1 MDGRFSSYQG
11 SQQQNGP
18 YSTGSGASGGGMQG
32 IPGVGGSLASH
43 GRQGVPIGG
52 MHMGAA
58 GRGGS
63 SGSIVQPH
71 MQSMGTNRI
80 GSQQHYVQGQG
91 SVGRGPPPSAG
102 YATSPNV
109 GRSPTSYQQQQGA
122 LGGGY
127 PSGRAAGPGG
137 GFIPPSGDLLS
148 MLNNS
153 SSNGTAAQQQYPRE
167 DGPAL
172 SMSDFPS
179 LGGASAAGQQHR
191 NVSQDQG
198 TDAVGVLLGGGRGL
212 SQSPTFGEDDFPAL
226 PGAPGNRGPQR
237 VVQRPVSQSLTA
249 DQTKINSNTPAIHKQ
264 TAAMPGVAQ
273 AMPSGDAF
281 GLLGLLNVIRMS
293 DPDLTTLALGTD
305 LTTLGLN
312 LNSPEPL
319 WKTFVSPWAEGPSKQ
334 EIDPRIPDSYVASS
348 LQMTREH
355 WYHLKPDTLFYIFY
369 GTPGEESQIRAGAE
383 LSRRGWMYHKELK
396 SWITRVPNTTP
407 DQKTDRVEVG
417 SFLVFDVLN
426 WEIVR
431 KDGFT
436 VSLDALE
443 SKAKVEEPLQ

>member
-1 MDGRFSSYQG
+1 MDARFSSY
-11 SQQQNGP
+11 QQQNGP
-18 YSTGSGASGGGMQG
+18 YSTGSGAGGAGMQG
-32 IPGVGGSLASH
+32 MPGVGGSLAGH
-43 GRQGVPIGG
+43 GRQVAPGGIGG
-52 MHMGAA
+52 MHM
-58 GRGGS
+58 RGGS
-63 SGSIVQPH
+63 SGSVVQPH
-71 MQSMGTNRI
+71 MQSMGANRI

-91 SVGRGPPPSAG
+91 SVARGPPPSTG

-109 GRSPTSYQQQQGA
+109 GRSPTSYQQQQQQQQGA

-127 PSGRAAGPGG
+127 PGGRTGGPSG

-148 MLNNS
+148 MLNNTG
-153 SSNGTAAQQQYPRE
+153 SNGTAGQQQQYPRE

-179 LGGASAAGQQHR
+179 LGGASSTGQQQR
-191 NVSQDQG
+191 SVAQEQG
-198 TDAVGVLLGGGRGL
+198 TDAVGVLLGGRGL
-212 SQSPTFGEDDFPAL
+212 SQSPTFGEEDFPAL
-226 PGAPGNRGPQR
+226 PGAPGNRPQR
-237 VVQRPVSQSLTA
+237 VVQRPPAQSLNV
-249 DQTKINSNTPAIHKQ
+249 DQSKINAPAVHK
-264 TAAMPGVAQ
+264 AGGMSGVAQ
-273 AMPSGDAF
+273 PPSPGDRY

-334 EIDPRIPDSYVASS
+334 EVDPRIPDSYIASS

-396 SWITRVPNTTP
+396 SWIMRVPNTKP
-407 DQKTDRVEVG
+407 DQKTDRVEIG

-426 WEIVR
+426 WEIIR

-436 VSLDALE
+436 LSLDALE
-443 SKAKVEEPLQ
+443 SKAKIEEGL